1 MTSVAGKIWL
11 SADQHFEHTNIIKY
25 CERPF
30 ETTEEMARVIML
42 PYRDGRIEKDDVLY
56 WLGDVFFTKTLPD
69 YVNGLPETF
78 LIRGNHDRALP
89 ESYHSAGIIEA
100 GRSMGID
107 YRGEKILLVHD
118 PAKILNADKRVRKHF
133 QNGLRWTW
141 ADPFIWQL
149 AQELPCKVFCGHVHG
164 LFRRLGQF
172 VNVGVDVWN
181 FRPITIEEA
190 LEAYDDPVIPDKII
204 EKRHQNV

>member
-1 MTSVAGKIWL
+1 MTSVAGKVWL

-30 ETTEEMARVIML
+30 ETTEEMARGIMR
-42 PYRDGRIEKDDVLY
+42 PYRDGRIEKADVLY

-100 GRSMGID
+100 GSSIGED
-107 YRGEKILLVHD
+107 YRGIKL
-118 PAKILNADKRVRKHF
+118 
-133 QNGLRWTW
+133 
-141 ADPFIWQL
+141 
-149 AQELPCKVFCGHVHG
+149 
-164 LFRRLGQF
+164 
-172 VNVGVDVWN
+172 
-181 FRPITIEEA
+181 
-190 LEAYDDPVIPDKII
+190 
-204 EKRHQNV
+204 